1 MFNNIKVAFED
12 KSDKDL
18 SRAYLL
24 FKTISNPIIS
34 KTLTAF
40 VKVAIWL
47 KLPIN
52 PIIRA
57 TVYKHF
63 CGGTTITN
71 SQDTIDKLWKS
82 HIGTILDFSAEGK
95 ENEEDFNRAM
105 NETIAS
111 IKKAKTES
119 SIPFS
124 VFKPTGLARFA
135 LLEKISSKLKL
146 TKEEEIEKNTF
157 EGRIENICR
166 IASEN
171 KVPLFIDA
179 EESWIQNEIDDIA
192 IAMMQKFNK
201 KEAWIF
207 NTLQLYRNDRVAHLE
222 MLLKLAK
229 EKNFFVG
236 LKLVRG
242 AYHEQEIERAKEKGY
257 DCPVHTAKENTD
269 IDYNKALT
277 LCIENID
284 FVSVC
289 AGTHN
294 EDSSVLLIE
303 LLEKHSI
310 SKDDKRVYFSQLLG
324 MSDHI
329 SYNAAK
335 AGFNVVKYVPYGPV
349 KDVLPYLIRRAEEK
363 PQLLDKWGVSSQILL
378 RKRKGEKQIRS
389 YKLLLLYRR

>member
-1 MFNNIKVAFED
+1 MINFENIKVAFAD

-24 FKTISNPIIS
+24 FQTISNPVIS
-34 KTLTAF
+34 NTLTAF
-40 VKVAIWL
+40 IKVAMWL
-47 KLPIN
+47 HLPISWA
-52 PIIRA
+52 IKA

-63 CGGTTITN
+63 CGGTTIEN
-71 SQDTIDKLWKS
+71 SQVTIDKLWAS

-95 ENEEDFNRAM
+95 ENEEDFNLAM

-111 IKKAKTES
+111 IQKAKSES

-135 LLEKISSKLKL
+135 LLEKISNNSNL
-146 TKEEEIEKNTF
+146 TKEEEIEKTTF
-157 EGRIENICR
+157 EDRIENICQT
-166 IASEN
+166 ASDN

-179 EESWIQNEIDDIA
+179 EESWIQGAIDDIA
-192 IAMMQKFNK
+192 IKMMQKFNK
-201 KEAWIF
+201 NEAWIY
-207 NTLQLYRNDRVAHLE
+207 NTLQLYRNDRVDHLE
-222 MLLKLAK
+222 MLFKLAAE
-229 EKNFFVG
+229 EKFFVG

-257 DCPVHTAKENTD
+257 NCPVHTIKENTD

-277 LCIENID
+277 ICIENID

-294 EDSSVLLIE
+294 EESSALLVE
-303 LLEKHSI
+303 LLNKHNI

-335 AGFNVVKYVPYGPV
+335 EGFNVVKYVPYGPV
-349 KDVLPYLIRRAEEK
+349 KDVLPYLIRRAEENTSIAGQMGRELTNIIEEK
-363 PQLLDKWGVSSQILL
+363 
-378 RKRKGEKQIRS
+378 KR
-389 YKLLLLYRR
+389 RRND

>member
-1 MFNNIKVAFED
+1 MINFENIKVAFAD

-34 KTLTAF
+34 NTLTAF
-40 VKVAIWL
+40 IKVAMWL
-47 KLPIN
+47 HLPISWA
-52 PIIRA
+52 IKA

-63 CGGTTITN
+63 CGGTTIEN
-71 SQDTIDKLWKS
+71 SQATIDKLWES

-95 ENEEDFNRAM
+95 EIEEDFNLAM

-111 IKKAKTES
+111 IQKAKSES

-135 LLEKISSKLKL
+135 LLEKISNNSNL
-146 TKEEEIEKNTF
+146 TKEEEIEKTTF
-157 EGRIENICR
+157 EGRIENICQT
-166 IASEN
+166 ASDN

-179 EESWIQNEIDDIA
+179 EESWIQDAIDDIA
-192 IAMMQKFNK
+192 IKMMQKFNK
-201 KEAWIF
+201 NEAWIF
-207 NTLQLYRNDRVAHLE
+207 NTLQLYRNDRVDHLE
-222 MLLKLAK
+222 MLLKLAT
-229 EKNFFVG
+229 EKRFFVG

-257 DCPVHTAKENTD
+257 NCPVHTIKENTD

-294 EDSSVLLIE
+294 EESSALLVE
-303 LLEKHSI
+303 LLNKHNI

-335 AGFNVVKYVPYGPV
+335 EGFNVVKYVPYGPV
-349 KDVLPYLIRRAEEK
+349 KDVLPYLIRRAEENTSIAGQMGRELTNIIEEK
-363 PQLLDKWGVSSQILL
+363 
-378 RKRKGEKQIRS
+378 KR
-389 YKLLLLYRR
+389 RRNA

>member
-18 SRAYLL
+18 NRAYLL

-34 KTLTAF
+34 KTLTSF
-40 VKVAIWL
+40 VKVAMWL

-95 ENEEDFNRAM
+95 ENEGDFNRAM

-135 LLEKISSKLKL
+135 LLEKISSNLKL

-166 IASEN
+166 IAREN

-179 EESWIQNEIDDIA
+179 EESWIQNGIDDIA

-229 EKNFFVG
+229 DKNFFVG

-257 DCPVHTAKENTD
+257 DCPVYTAKETTD

-294 EDSSVLLIE
+294 EESLVLLIE

-349 KDVLPYLIRRAEEK
+349 KDVLPYLIRRAEENTSIAGQMGRELTNIIEEK
-363 PQLLDKWGVSSQILL
+363 KR
-378 RKRKGEKQIRS
+378 RKTN
-389 YKLLLLYRR
+389 

>member
-1 MFNNIKVAFED
+1 MINFENIKVAFAD

-40 VKVAIWL
+40 VKVAMWL
-47 KLPIN
+47 HLPISG
-52 PIIRA
+52 IIRA

-63 CGGTTITN
+63 CGGTTIEN
-71 SQDTIDKLWKS
+71 SQATIDKLWES
-82 HIGTILDFSAEGK
+82 NIGTILDFSAEGK
-95 ENEEDFNRAM
+95 ENEEDFNLAM

-111 IKKAKTES
+111 IQKAKSES

-135 LLEKISSKLKL
+135 LLEKISNNSNL
-146 TKEEEIEKNTF
+146 TKEEEIEKTNF
-157 EGRIENICR
+157 EGRIENICQT
-166 IASEN
+166 ASDN

-179 EESWIQNEIDDIA
+179 EESWIQGAIDDIA
-192 IAMMQKFNK
+192 IKMMQKFNK
-201 KEAWIF
+201 NEAWIY
-207 NTLQLYRNDRVAHLE
+207 NTLQLYRNDRVDHLE
-222 MLLKLAK
+222 MLFKLAAE
-229 EKNFFVG
+229 EKFFVG

-257 DCPVHTAKENTD
+257 NCPVHTIKENTD

-294 EDSSVLLIE
+294 EESSALLVE
-303 LLEKHSI
+303 LLNKHNI

-335 AGFNVVKYVPYGPV
+335 EGFNVVKYVPYGPI
-349 KDVLPYLIRRAEEK
+349 KDVLPYLIRRAEENTSIAGQMGRELTNIIEEK
-363 PQLLDKWGVSSQILL
+363 
-378 RKRKGEKQIRS
+378 KR
-389 YKLLLLYRR
+389 RRNA

>member
-1 MFNNIKVAFED
+1 MINFENIKVAFAD

-34 KTLTAF
+34 NTLTAF
-40 VKVAIWL
+40 IKVAMWL
-47 KLPIN
+47 HLPIN
-52 PIIRA
+52 WAIKA

-63 CGGTTITN
+63 CGGTTIEN
-71 SQDTIDKLWKS
+71 SQATIDKLWES

-95 ENEEDFNRAM
+95 ENEEDFNLAM

-111 IKKAKTES
+111 IQKAKLES

-135 LLEKISSKLKL
+135 LLEKISNNSNL
-146 TKEEEIEKNTF
+146 TKEEEIEKTIF
-157 EGRIENICR
+157 EGRIENICQT
-166 IASEN
+166 ASDN

-179 EESWIQNEIDDIA
+179 EESWIQDAIDDIA
-192 IAMMQKFNK
+192 IKMMQKFNK
-201 KEAWIF
+201 NEAWIY
-207 NTLQLYRNDRVAHLE
+207 NTLQLYRNDRVDHLE
-222 MLLKLAK
+222 MLLKLAT
-229 EKNFFVG
+229 EKRFFVG

-257 DCPVHTAKENTD
+257 NCPVHTIKENTD

-294 EDSSVLLIE
+294 EESSALLVE
-303 LLEKHSI
+303 LLNKHNI

-335 AGFNVVKYVPYGPV
+335 EGFNVVKYVPYGPI
-349 KDVLPYLIRRAEEK
+349 KDVLPYLIRRAEENTSIAGQMGRELTNIIEEK
-363 PQLLDKWGVSSQILL
+363 
-378 RKRKGEKQIRS
+378 KR
-389 YKLLLLYRR
+389 RRNA

>member
-1 MFNNIKVAFED
+1 MINFENIKVAFAD

-34 KTLTAF
+34 NTLTAF
-40 VKVAIWL
+40 IKVAMWL
-47 KLPIN
+47 HLPISWA
-52 PIIRA
+52 IKA

-63 CGGTTITN
+63 CGGTTIEN
-71 SQDTIDKLWKS
+71 SQATIDKLWES

-95 ENEEDFNRAM
+95 ENEEDFNLAM

-111 IKKAKTES
+111 IQKAKSES

-135 LLEKISSKLKL
+135 LLEKISNNSNL
-146 TKEEEIEKNTF
+146 TKEEEIEKTTF
-157 EGRIENICR
+157 EGRIENICQT
-166 IASEN
+166 ASDN

-179 EESWIQNEIDDIA
+179 EESWIQDAIDDIA
-192 IAMMQKFNK
+192 IKMMQKFNK
-201 KEAWIF
+201 NEAWIF
-207 NTLQLYRNDRVAHLE
+207 NTLQLYRNDRVDHLE
-222 MLLKLAK
+222 MLFKLATE
-229 EKNFFVG
+229 EKFFVG

-257 DCPVHTAKENTD
+257 NCPVHTIKENTD

-294 EDSSVLLIE
+294 EESSALLVE
-303 LLEKHSI
+303 LLNKHNI

-335 AGFNVVKYVPYGPV
+335 EGFNVVKYVPYGPV
-349 KDVLPYLIRRAEEK
+349 KDVLPYLIRRAEENTSIAGQMGRELTNIIEEK
-363 PQLLDKWGVSSQILL
+363 
-378 RKRKGEKQIRS
+378 KR
-389 YKLLLLYRR
+389 RRNA

>member
-1 MFNNIKVAFED
+1 MINFENIKVAFAD

-34 KTLTAF
+34 NTLTAF
-40 VKVAIWL
+40 IKVAMWL
-47 KLPIN
+47 HLPIN
-52 PIIRA
+52 WAIKA

-63 CGGTTITN
+63 CGGTTIEN
-71 SQDTIDKLWKS
+71 SQATINKLWES

-95 ENEEDFNRAM
+95 ENEEDFNLAM

-111 IKKAKTES
+111 IQKAKSES

-135 LLEKISSKLKL
+135 LLEKISNNSNL
-146 TKEEEIEKNTF
+146 TKEEEIEKTIF
-157 EGRIENICR
+157 EGRIENICQT
-166 IASEN
+166 ASDN

-179 EESWIQNEIDDIA
+179 EESWIQDAIDDIA
-192 IAMMQKFNK
+192 IKMMQKFNK
-201 KEAWIF
+201 NEAWIF
-207 NTLQLYRNDRVAHLE
+207 NTLQLYRNDRVDHLE
-222 MLLKLAK
+222 MLLKLAT
-229 EKNFFVG
+229 EKKFFVG

-257 DCPVHTAKENTD
+257 NCPVHTIKENTD
-269 IDYNKALT
+269 TDYNKALT
-277 LCIENID
+277 ICIENID

-294 EDSSVLLIE
+294 EESSALLVE
-303 LLEKHSI
+303 LLNKHNI

-335 AGFNVVKYVPYGPV
+335 EGFNVVKYVPYGPV
-349 KDVLPYLIRRAEEK
+349 KDVLPYLIRRAEENTSIAGQMGRELTNIIEEK
-363 PQLLDKWGVSSQILL
+363 
-378 RKRKGEKQIRS
+378 KR
-389 YKLLLLYRR
+389 RRNA

>member
-52 PIIRA
+52 PIIKA

-349 KDVLPYLIRRAEEK
+349 KDVLPYLIRRAEENTSIAGQMGRELINIIEEK
-363 PQLLDKWGVSSQILL
+363 KR
-378 RKRKGEKQIRS
+378 RKIN
-389 YKLLLLYRR
+389 

>member
-1 MFNNIKVAFED
+1 MINFENIKVAFAD

-34 KTLTAF
+34 NTLTAF
-40 VKVAIWL
+40 IKVAMWL
-47 KLPIN
+47 HLPIN
-52 PIIRA
+52 WAIKA

-63 CGGTTITN
+63 CGGTTIEN
-71 SQDTIDKLWKS
+71 SQATIDKLWES

-95 ENEEDFNRAM
+95 ENEEDFNLAM

-111 IKKAKTES
+111 IQKAKLES

-135 LLEKISSKLKL
+135 LLEKISNNSNL
-146 TKEEEIEKNTF
+146 TKEEEIEKTIF
-157 EGRIENICR
+157 EGKIENICQT
-166 IASEN
+166 ASDN
-171 KVPLFIDA
+171 KVSLFIDA
-179 EESWIQNEIDDIA
+179 EESWIQGAIDDIA
-192 IAMMQKFNK
+192 IKMMQKFNK
-201 KEAWIF
+201 NEACIF
-207 NTLQLYRNDRVAHLE
+207 NTLQLYRNDRVDHLE
-222 MLLKLAK
+222 MLLKLAT
-229 EKNFFVG
+229 EKKFFVG

-242 AYHEQEIERAKEKGY
+242 AYHQQEIERAKEKGY
-257 DCPVHTAKENTD
+257 NCPVHTIKENTD
-269 IDYNKALT
+269 IDYNKTLT

-294 EDSSVLLIE
+294 EESSALLVE
-303 LLEKHSI
+303 LLKKHNI

-335 AGFNVVKYVPYGPV
+335 EGFNVVKYVPYGPV
-349 KDVLPYLIRRAEEK
+349 KDVLPYLIRRAEENTSIAGQMGRELTNIIEEK
-363 PQLLDKWGVSSQILL
+363 
-378 RKRKGEKQIRS
+378 KR
-389 YKLLLLYRR
+389 RRNA

>member
-40 VKVAIWL
+40 VKVAMWL

-71 SQDTIDKLWKS
+71 SQDTIDKLWES

-349 KDVLPYLIRRAEEK
+349 KDVLPYLIRRAEENTSIAGQMGRELTNIIEEK
-363 PQLLDKWGVSSQILL
+363 KR
-378 RKRKGEKQIRS
+378 RKTN
-389 YKLLLLYRR
+389 

>member
-1 MFNNIKVAFED
+1 MINFENIKVAFAD

-34 KTLTAF
+34 NTLTAF
-40 VKVAIWL
+40 IKVAMWL
-47 KLPIN
+47 HLPISWA
-52 PIIRA
+52 IKA

-63 CGGTTITN
+63 CGGTTIEN
-71 SQDTIDKLWKS
+71 SQATIDKLWES

-95 ENEEDFNRAM
+95 EIEEDFNLAM

-111 IKKAKTES
+111 IQKAKSES

-201 KEAWIF
+201 NEAWIF
-207 NTLQLYRNDRVAHLE
+207 NTLQLYRNDRVDHLE
-222 MLLKLAK
+222 MLLKLAT
-229 EKNFFVG
+229 EKKFFVG

-257 DCPVHTAKENTD
+257 NCPVHTIKENTD

-294 EDSSVLLIE
+294 EESSALLVE
-303 LLEKHSI
+303 LLNKHNI

-335 AGFNVVKYVPYGPV
+335 EGFNVVKYVPYGPI
-349 KDVLPYLIRRAEEK
+349 KDVLPYLIRRAEENTSIAGQMGRELTNIIEEK
-363 PQLLDKWGVSSQILL
+363 
-378 RKRKGEKQIRS
+378 KR
-389 YKLLLLYRR
+389 RRNA

>member
-1 MFNNIKVAFED
+1 MINFENIKVAFAD

-34 KTLTAF
+34 NTLTAF
-40 VKVAIWL
+40 IKVAMWL
-47 KLPIN
+47 HLPIN
-52 PIIRA
+52 WAIKA

-63 CGGTTITN
+63 CGGTTIEN
-71 SQDTIDKLWKS
+71 SQATIDKLWES

-95 ENEEDFNRAM
+95 ENEEDFNLAM

-111 IKKAKTES
+111 IQKAKLES

-135 LLEKISSKLKL
+135 LLEKISNNSNL
-146 TKEEEIEKNTF
+146 TKEEEIEKTIF
-157 EGRIENICR
+157 EGKIENICQT
-166 IASEN
+166 ASDN
-171 KVPLFIDA
+171 KVSLFIDA
-179 EESWIQNEIDDIA
+179 EESWIQGAIDDIA
-192 IAMMQKFNK
+192 IKMMQKFNK
-201 KEAWIF
+201 NEACIF
-207 NTLQLYRNDRVAHLE
+207 NTLQLYRNDRVDHLE
-222 MLLKLAK
+222 MLLKLAT
-229 EKNFFVG
+229 EKKFFVG

-242 AYHEQEIERAKEKGY
+242 AYHQQEIERAKEKGY
-257 DCPVHTAKENTD
+257 NCPVHTIKENTD
-269 IDYNKALT
+269 IDYNKTLT

-294 EDSSVLLIE
+294 EESSALLVE
-303 LLEKHSI
+303 LLNKHNI

-335 AGFNVVKYVPYGPV
+335 EGFNVVKYVPYGPV
-349 KDVLPYLIRRAEEK
+349 KDVLPYLIRRAEENTSIAGQMGRELTNIIEEK
-363 PQLLDKWGVSSQILL
+363 
-378 RKRKGEKQIRS
+378 KR
-389 YKLLLLYRR
+389 RRNA

>member
-1 MFNNIKVAFED
+1 MINFENIKVAFAD

-24 FKTISNPIIS
+24 FKTISNPFIS
-34 KTLTAF
+34 NTLTAF
-40 VKVAIWL
+40 IKVAMWL
-47 KLPIN
+47 HLPISWA
-52 PIIRA
+52 IKA

-63 CGGTTITN
+63 CGGTTIEN
-71 SQDTIDKLWKS
+71 SQATIDKLWES

-95 ENEEDFNRAM
+95 EIEEDFNLAM

-111 IKKAKTES
+111 IQKAKSES

-201 KEAWIF
+201 NEAWIF
-207 NTLQLYRNDRVAHLE
+207 NTLQLYRNDRVDHLE
-222 MLLKLAK
+222 MLLKLAT
-229 EKNFFVG
+229 EKKFFVG

-257 DCPVHTAKENTD
+257 NCPVHTIKENTD

-294 EDSSVLLIE
+294 EESSALLVE
-303 LLEKHSI
+303 LLNKHNI

-335 AGFNVVKYVPYGPV
+335 EGFNVVKYVPYGPV
-349 KDVLPYLIRRAEEK
+349 KDVLPYLIRRAEENTSIAGQMGRELTNIIEEK
-363 PQLLDKWGVSSQILL
+363 
-378 RKRKGEKQIRS
+378 KR
-389 YKLLLLYRR
+389 RRNA

>member
-1 MFNNIKVAFED
+1 MINFENIKVAFAD

-34 KTLTAF
+34 NTLTAF
-40 VKVAIWL
+40 IKVAMWL
-47 KLPIN
+47 HLPISWA
-52 PIIRA
+52 IKA

-63 CGGTTITN
+63 CGGTTIEN
-71 SQDTIDKLWKS
+71 SQATIDKLWES

-95 ENEEDFNRAM
+95 ENEEDFNLAM

-111 IKKAKTES
+111 IQKAKSES

-135 LLEKISSKLKL
+135 LLEKISNNSNL
-146 TKEEEIEKNTF
+146 TKEEEIEKTIF
-157 EGRIENICR
+157 EGRIENICQT
-166 IASEN
+166 ASDN

-179 EESWIQNEIDDIA
+179 EESWIQDAIDDIA
-192 IAMMQKFNK
+192 IKMMQKFNK
-201 KEAWIF
+201 NEAWIY
-207 NTLQLYRNDRVAHLE
+207 NTLQLYRNDRVDHLE
-222 MLLKLAK
+222 MLLKLAT
-229 EKNFFVG
+229 EKRFFVG

-257 DCPVHTAKENTD
+257 NCPVHTIKENTD

-277 LCIENID
+277 ICIENID

-294 EDSSVLLIE
+294 EESSALLVE
-303 LLEKHSI
+303 LLNKHNI

-335 AGFNVVKYVPYGPV
+335 EGFNVVKYVPYGPV
-349 KDVLPYLIRRAEEK
+349 KDVLPYLIRRAEENTSIAGQMGRELTNIIEEK
-363 PQLLDKWGVSSQILL
+363 
-378 RKRKGEKQIRS
+378 KR
-389 YKLLLLYRR
+389 RRNI

>member
-1 MFNNIKVAFED
+1 MINFENIKVAFAD

-34 KTLTAF
+34 NTLTAF
-40 VKVAIWL
+40 IKVAMWL
-47 KLPIN
+47 HLPISWA
-52 PIIRA
+52 IKA

-63 CGGTTITN
+63 CGGTTIEN
-71 SQDTIDKLWKS
+71 SQATIDKLWES

-95 ENEEDFNRAM
+95 ENEEDFNLAM

-111 IKKAKTES
+111 IQKAKSES

-135 LLEKISSKLKL
+135 LLEKISNNSNL
-146 TKEEEIEKNTF
+146 TKEEEIEKTTF
-157 EGRIENICR
+157 EGRIENICQT
-166 IASEN
+166 ASDN

-179 EESWIQNEIDDIA
+179 EESWIQDAIDDIA
-192 IAMMQKFNK
+192 IKMMQKFNK
-201 KEAWIF
+201 NEAWIY
-207 NTLQLYRNDRVAHLE
+207 NTLQLYRNDRVDHLE
-222 MLLKLAK
+222 MLLKLAT
-229 EKNFFVG
+229 EKRFFVG

-257 DCPVHTAKENTD
+257 NCPVHTIKENTD

-277 LCIENID
+277 ICIENID

-294 EDSSVLLIE
+294 EESSALLVE
-303 LLEKHSI
+303 LLNKHNI
-310 SKDDKRVYFSQLLG
+310 SKDYKRVYFSQLLG

-335 AGFNVVKYVPYGPV
+335 EGFNVVKYVPYGPV
-349 KDVLPYLIRRAEEK
+349 KDVLPYLIRRAEENTSIAGQMGRELTNIIEEK
-363 PQLLDKWGVSSQILL
+363 
-378 RKRKGEKQIRS
+378 KR
-389 YKLLLLYRR
+389 RRNA

>member
-1 MFNNIKVAFED
+1 MINFENIKVAFAD

-34 KTLTAF
+34 NTLTAF
-40 VKVAIWL
+40 IKVAMWL
-47 KLPIN
+47 HLPISWA
-52 PIIRA
+52 IKA

-63 CGGTTITN
+63 CGGTTIEN
-71 SQDTIDKLWKS
+71 SQATIDKLWES
-82 HIGTILDFSAEGK
+82 NIGTILDFSAEGK
-95 ENEEDFNRAM
+95 ENEEDFNLAM

-111 IKKAKTES
+111 IQKAKSES

-135 LLEKISSKLKL
+135 LLEKISNNSNL
-146 TKEEEIEKNTF
+146 TKEEEIEKTIF
-157 EGRIENICR
+157 EGRIENICQT
-166 IASEN
+166 ASNN

-179 EESWIQNEIDDIA
+179 EESWIQDAIDDIA
-192 IAMMQKFNK
+192 IKMMQKFNK
-201 KEAWIF
+201 NEAWIF
-207 NTLQLYRNDRVAHLE
+207 NTLQLYRNDRVDHLE
-222 MLLKLAK
+222 MLLKLAT
-229 EKNFFVG
+229 EKKFFVG

-242 AYHEQEIERAKEKGY
+242 AYHEQEIKRAKEKGY
-257 DCPVHTAKENTD
+257 NCPVHTIKENTD

-294 EDSSVLLIE
+294 EESSALLVE
-303 LLEKHSI
+303 LLNKHNI

-335 AGFNVVKYVPYGPV
+335 EGFNVVKYVPYGPV
-349 KDVLPYLIRRAEEK
+349 KDVLPYLIRRAEENTSIAGQMGRELTNIIEEK
-363 PQLLDKWGVSSQILL
+363 
-378 RKRKGEKQIRS
+378 KR
-389 YKLLLLYRR
+389 RRNA

>member
-1 MFNNIKVAFED
+1 MIHFENIKVAFAD

-34 KTLTAF
+34 NTLTAF
-40 VKVAIWL
+40 IKVAMWL
-47 KLPIN
+47 NLPIN
-52 PIIRA
+52 WAIKA

-63 CGGTTITN
+63 CGGTTIEN
-71 SQDTIDKLWKS
+71 SQATIDKLWES

-95 ENEEDFNRAM
+95 ENEEDFNLAM

-111 IKKAKTES
+111 IQKAKSES

-135 LLEKISSKLKL
+135 LLEKISNNSNL
-146 TKEEEIEKNTF
+146 TKEEEIEKTIF
-157 EGRIENICR
+157 EGRIENICQT
-166 IASEN
+166 ASDN

-179 EESWIQNEIDDIA
+179 EESWIQDAIDDIA
-192 IAMMQKFNK
+192 IKMMQKFNK
-201 KEAWIF
+201 NEAWIF
-207 NTLQLYRNDRVAHLE
+207 NTLQLYRNDRVDHLE
-222 MLLKLAK
+222 MLLKLAT
-229 EKNFFVG
+229 EKKFLVG

-257 DCPVHTAKENTD
+257 NCPVHTIKENTD

-294 EDSSVLLIE
+294 EESSALLVE
-303 LLEKHSI
+303 LLNKHNI

-335 AGFNVVKYVPYGPV
+335 EGFNVVKYVPYGPV
-349 KDVLPYLIRRAEEK
+349 KDVLPYLIRRAEENTSIAGQMGRELTNIIEEK
-363 PQLLDKWGVSSQILL
+363 
-378 RKRKGEKQIRS
+378 KR
-389 YKLLLLYRR
+389 RRNA